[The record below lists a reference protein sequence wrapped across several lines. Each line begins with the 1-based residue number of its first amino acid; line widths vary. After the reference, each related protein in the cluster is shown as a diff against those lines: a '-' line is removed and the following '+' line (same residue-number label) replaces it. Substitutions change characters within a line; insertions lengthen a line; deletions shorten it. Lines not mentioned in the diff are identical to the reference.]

1 MRSAARWALDR
12 PVRLAAVA
20 AATVAAAVM
29 LGMCSA
35 ANDNPGPRPGTDAKP
50 APTTPAPPSTPP
62 SPAPAPAPADVDTA
76 DPADVASAFVG
87 AWAAGRSLSDP
98 TDPDQWAGWYATA
111 GQYCADRC
119 AATLASVDP
128 ARVPATRVTGDAR
141 VTYDRDTRH
150 EVAVPTDA
158 GEVSVRL
165 VRDAPTDPWRVES
178 WEQGAQAEPGR

>member
-1 MRSAARWALDR
+1 MPMRSAPRWALDR

-20 AATVAAAVM
+20 AATVAAAVA

-35 ANDNPGPRPGTDAKP
+35 DPNPHAGADAKP
-50 APTTPAPPSTPP
+50 TPAPTAPSSTPSTA
-62 SPAPAPAPADVDTA
+62 PAPAPAPADVDTA
-76 DPADVASAFVG
+76 DPAAVAAAFVG

-98 TDPDQWAGWYATA
+98 TDPDEWAGWYATA

-141 VTYDRDTRH
+141 VTYDRADRH
-150 EVAVPTDA
+150 EVAVPTDT

-165 VRDAPTDPWRVES
+165 VRDGATDPWRVES

>member
-1 MRSAARWALDR
+1 MHSAARWALDR
-12 PVRLAAVA
+12 PLRLAGVA
-20 AATVAAAVM
+20 AATVAAAVV

-35 ANDNPGPRPGTDAKP
+35 NDSGPRAGADAKP
-50 APTTPAPPSTPP
+50 APTSAPSPGPSPTPP
-62 SPAPAPAPADVDTA
+62 SPAPAPADVDTT
-76 DPADVASAFVG
+76 DPAAVATAYIT
-87 AWAAGRSLSDP
+87 AWAAGQSLSDP
-98 TDPDQWAGWYATA
+98 DQWSRWYAHA
-111 GQYCADRC
+111 ALYCSDRC

-141 VTYDRDTRH
+141 VTYDRDTHH

-158 GEVSVRL
+158 GDVSVRL

>member
-12 PVRLAAVA
+12 PVRLVAVA
-20 AATVAAAVM
+20 AATVAAAVV

-35 ANDNPGPRPGTDAKP
+35 APDPHAGADAKP
-50 APTTPAPPSTPP
+50 TPTPAPTAPSSTPP
-62 SPAPAPAPADVDTA
+62 STAPAPAPADVDTA
-76 DPADVASAFVG
+76 DPAAVATAFVG

-98 TDPDQWAGWYATA
+98 TDPDQWAGWYARA
-111 GQYCADRC
+111 GRYCTDRC
-119 AATLASVDP
+119 GATLATVDP

-141 VTYDRDTRH
+141 VTYDRADRH
-150 EVAVPTDA
+150 ELAVPTDA
-158 GEVSVRL
+158 GDVSVRL

>member
-20 AATVAAAVM
+20 AATVAAAVV

-35 ANDNPGPRPGTDAKP
+35 DPDPHAGADAKP
-50 APTTPAPPSTPP
+50 TPAPTAPSSTPP
-62 SPAPAPAPADVDTA
+62 STAPAPADVDTA
-76 DPADVASAFVG
+76 DPAAVASTFVG

-98 TDPDQWAGWYATA
+98 ADPDQWAKWYARV
-111 GQYCADRC
+111 GQHCTDRC
-119 AATLASVDP
+119 GATLASVDP

>member
-20 AATVAAAVM
+20 AATVAAAVV

-35 ANDNPGPRPGTDAKP
+35 DPNSHAGADAKP
-50 APTTPAPPSTPP
+50 TPAPTAPSSTPP
-62 SPAPAPAPADVDTA
+62 STAPAPAPADVDTA
-76 DPADVASAFVG
+76 DPAAVASTFVD

-98 TDPDQWAGWYATA
+98 ADPDQWAKWYARA
-111 GQYCADRC
+111 GQHCTDRC
-119 AATLASVDP
+119 GATLASVDP

-158 GEVSVRL
+158 GDVSVRL
-165 VRDAPTDPWRVES
+165 VRDAPTDPWTVES
-178 WEQGAQAEPGR
+178 WEQGAQPEPGR